1 MMSFE
6 LSENEA
12 GVLLEVLEHDLSDLR
27 MEIAGTD
34 RLDYRNMLREKK
46 WVIRDVIARLHT
58 ETHAVA
64 MALPR
69 ELHPEI

>member
-6 LSENEA
+6 LTDAEA
-12 GVLLEVLEHDLSDLR
+12 RVLLDVLEHDLSDLR

-34 RLDYRNMLREKK
+34 SLDYRNMLRERK
-46 WVIRDVIARLHT
+46 WVVRDVIARLRT
-58 ETHAVA
+58 QTPAA
-64 MALPR
+64 IMALPR